1 MDTND
6 SPRTNA
12 PTTSPR
18 SLERRRH
25 RSADDLPF
33 KVDRALH
40 GGLTDQL
47 AAGLRQ
53 AILSGFYR
61 AGDVLPTLEELAHAT
76 GTSMRVPREA
86 IDRLRAEGL
95 VQPRR
100 AVGSIVIDSRHQAWK
115 GHVLFILSDADG
127 SYYANVYAA
136 RVQQGLI
143 EAGYLFSRVS
153 VVGREGIA
161 NSGALE
167 SALAQNV
174 TLGIIFC
181 PRDGRI
187 AKRLEGRGIPYVVIG
202 EQEVGGNL
210 CRGWIRFNRAAAV
223 QGFVDRCRQVG
234 ARRILS
240 VEFEGEGGVDIAPAL
255 EGTGLELRRECFRAP
270 PGAGR
275 LELIQREVME
285 RFIKGRGWSA
295 DVVFFADDFLAM
307 GGLIALLAKQV
318 RIPEDLK
325 VATFAND
332 GFGPVFPIEL
342 TRLSMD
348 PVGHAVETIGW
359 LLAILR
365 RDPLPDEPVLKS
377 VYRQGQSL

>member
-33 KVDRALH
+33 KVDRAHH

-61 AGDVLPTLEELAHAT
+61 PGDVLPTLEELARAT

-86 IDRLRAEGL
+86 MDRLRAEGL

-100 AVGSIVIDSRHQAWK
+100 SVGSIVIGTRQQAWR

-153 VVGREGIA
+153 VVGREGVA

-187 AKRLEGRGIPYVVIG
+187 AKRLEGRGIPYVVVG
-202 EQEVGGNL
+202 EHDPVGKL

-223 QGFVDRCRQVG
+223 QGFVDRCRKVG
-234 ARRILS
+234 ARRILA

-255 EGTGLELRRECFRAP
+255 KRSGLELRRECFRAP

-275 LELIQREVME
+275 LEHIQREVME
-285 RFIKGRGWSA
+285 RLLKGFGWAA
-295 DVVFFADDFLAM
+295 DVLFFADDFLAM
-307 GGLIALLAKQV
+307 GGLTALLARQV
-318 RIPEDLK
+318 RIPEELK

-348 PVGHAVETIGW
+348 PVAHAVQTIGW

-365 RDPLPDEPVLKS
+365 REPLPAEPSLRS